1 MFLTLPWPPSANRY
15 YRHITRGKLAGR
27 VLLSEHGRDYRKAVD
42 AIVAEHK
49 GRMGWSDRLRL
60 YVMVYPPDNRKR
72 DLDNLLKAVLDSL
85 QAANVFL
92 NDSQIDHLTI
102 SRTKNRPSGAIEVS
116 VEQIGPADEF
126 R

>member
-1 MFLTLPWPPSANRY
+1 M
-15 YRHITRGKLAGR
+15 
-27 VLLSEHGRDYRKAVD
+27 LLSEHGREYRKAVD

-49 GRMGWSDRLRL
+49 ARMGWSDRLRL

-85 QAANVFL
+85 QAADVFL

-102 SRTKNRPSGAIEVS
+102 SRTKNRPGGAIEVS
-116 VEQIGPADEF
+116 VEQIGPEDEF